1 MIPNFNDPPKEN
13 RIRPFWFLNGE
24 IEEEQIEKQILEM
37 KDKGLGGFI
46 LCARQGMTV
55 PYLSDEWFAIGRRIV
70 ELAKRRGWRCGSM
83 MSSPILAA

>member
-37 KDKGLGGFI
+37 KDKG
-46 LCARQGMTV
+46 
-55 PYLSDEWFAIGRRIV
+55 
-70 ELAKRRGWRCGSM
+70 
-83 MSSPILAA
+83 